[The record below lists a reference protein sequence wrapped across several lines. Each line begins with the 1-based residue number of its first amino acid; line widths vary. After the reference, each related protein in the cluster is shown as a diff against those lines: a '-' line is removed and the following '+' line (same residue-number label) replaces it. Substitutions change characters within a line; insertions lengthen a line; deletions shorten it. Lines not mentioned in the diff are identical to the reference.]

1 MIMQYFVYLKEKTN
15 MKKIAIVLLAVLLC
29 CTSVVFAQGQKET
42 GEKNS
47 YVFAANC
54 AWPPL
59 EFVDENGDVVGFEID
74 LVNEIAKL
82 TGKTITIRNVAWD
95 GIFAGLAN
103 GAYNAVASG
112 VSVTEERKPSM
123 DFSTPIMTITQAI
136 IAPKS
141 VNDLVD
147 VTSLHGKT
155 VGVQLGTTGHIY
167 FEDYLKANT
176 NAKID
181 VKAYDEIGF
190 AVEDLLNGNLDC
202 VVTDSVIAS
211 DYVLANANYAGKLQ
225 VTGTASNVGEPI
237 AIAIKK
243 GDAALLKLVNDSL
256 ATLEKNGTMQSL
268 RTKWNIL

>member
-1 MIMQYFVYLKEKTN
+1 MLMHYSVYLKENTT
-15 MKKIAIVLLAVLLC
+15 MKKIAIVLLALLLC

-59 EFVDENGDVVGFEID
+59 EFVDENGDIVGFEID
-74 LVNEIAKL
+74 LVNEIASL

-136 IAPKS
+136 IAPKADS
-141 VNDLVD
+141 SLTD
-147 VTSLHGKT
+147 VTALHGKT
-155 VGVQLGTTGHIY
+155 LGVQLGTTGHIF
-167 FEDYLKANT
+167 FEDYLKANPKAAI
-176 NAKID
+176 N

-190 AVEDLLNGNLDC
+190 GIEDLLNGNLDC

-211 DYVLANANYAGKLQ
+211 DYVLANENYAGKLH
-225 VTGTASNVGEPI
+225 VTGTASEEGEPI

-243 GDAALLKLVNDSL
+243 GDATLLKLVNDSL
-256 ATLEKNGTMQSL
+256 ATLEENGTMQKL

>member
-15 MKKIAIVLLAVLLC
+15 MKKIAIVLLALLLC

-167 FEDYLKANT
+167 FEDYLKENT
-176 NAKID
+176 NANID

-211 DYVLANANYAGKLQ
+211 DYVLANANYEGKLQ

-243 GDAALLKLVNDSL
+243 GDATLLKLVNDSL